1 MGPAAREAEW
11 SHFPHEA
18 DVGVRGV
25 GPTPEVAFEQAALA
39 MTAAIVDPTS
49 VRPEQRVAIACNA
62 PDIELLL
69 AEWLNALVYE
79 MATRRM
85 LFGRFEVR
93 IRGTKLTAQAWG
105 EPVEINRHQPSA
117 EVKGATLSELKV
129 RAQPNGSW
137 LAQCIVDV

>member
-1 MGPAAREAEW
+1 MSVAARVAEW

-25 GPTPEVAFEQAALA
+25 GPTPEIAFEQAALA
-39 MTAAIVDPTS
+39 MTAAIVDPAS
-49 VRPEQRVAIACNA
+49 VRPEQRVAIACSA

-105 EPVEINRHQPSA
+105 ELVEVKRHQPSA

-129 RAQPNGSW
+129 RAQPDGSW